1 MVIKKFKSAITY
13 FNVMIS
19 SFSSE
24 LPLVRRQM
32 RGGGGWVQGKNRDPF
47 LAGTRLK
54 FRNIVLSAS
63 IMIQENKGSWLQF
76 SAILPETQTFG
87 FLMEM
92 KSNF

>member
-19 SFSSE
+19 SFSPE

-32 RGGGGWVQGKNRDPF
+32 RGVGWVQGNNRGPF

-54 FRNIVLSAS
+54 FRNIVILSINHDS
-63 IMIQENKGSWLQF
+63 RK
-76 SAILPETQTFG
+76 
-87 FLMEM
+87 
-92 KSNF
+92 